1 MTKKQ
6 AAKKTNKKSAPKP
19 AAKPERAKGAAAVS
33 GYLKK
38 AAAKK
43 SAASGQ
49 KAPAQK
55 KPAAKPAAGARQAV
69 FKASLK
75 SAPAKKPEG
84 SSAKKPSI
92 QAALKSAP
100 KKKPAKAAKGAKN
113 GGKISIKISPKP
125 AERAAKISETP
136 EIPKS
141 QKKVRTRASDS
152 IAFTLEDLDAYL
164 EMRASGSGQ
173 QQAKAVS
180 KSADEKAASAK
191 GPAAPV
197 PFKATSSPK
206 NPVAAAS
213 IFDILGFNPVETP
226 SLEKHREREIPRK
239 WKKYYNMLVDLRK
252 RHSRGAESISEEVLK
267 RSAKED
273 SGDLSSY
280 GQHLADAGSESFERD
295 MAYNLLSNEKE
306 IIAEIDAAIER
317 IRNGTY
323 GICEVTGEPIPES
336 RLEAIPFT
344 RCTKRGQ
351 EIKEAESKKIKSVQR
366 SIYDIDASD
375 SAEDEDMPS

>member
-6 AAKKTNKKSAPKP
+6 AVKKTNKRPAPGP
-19 AAKPERAKGAAAVS
+19 AAKPARAKAAPAVPS
-33 GYLKK
+33 PKK

-43 SAASGQ
+43 PASGR

-55 KPAAKPAAGARQAV
+55 IPPKKPAAGAKKTV
-69 FKASLK
+69 FKASIK
-75 SAPAKKPEG
+75 AAPAKTN
-84 SSAKKPSI
+84 SAGTKKPSPKVP
-92 QAALKSAP
+92 LKSAP
-100 KKKPAKAAKGAKN
+100 KPPKAAKAAKK

-125 AERAAKISETP
+125 AERAEKPAKAP
-136 EIPKS
+136 EIAKS
-141 QKKVRTRASDS
+141 QKKSRARASDS
-152 IAFTLEDLDAYL
+152 ISFTLEDLDAYL
-164 EMRASGSGQ
+164 EMRAAGSGP
-173 QQAKAVS
+173 QQAGAAS
-180 KSADEKAASAK
+180 KSATGKAAETK
-191 GPAAPV
+191 GPASPA

-213 IFDILGFNPVETP
+213 IFDILGFNPVEAP
-226 SLEKHREREIPRK
+226 SLEKHREKEIPRK
-239 WKKYYNMLVDLRK
+239 WKKYYNMLVELRR

-306 IIAEIDAAIER
+306 MISEIDAAIER

-336 RLEAIPFT
+336 RLESIPFT
-344 RCTKRGQ
+344 RCTRRGQ
-351 EIKEAESKKIKSVQR
+351 EIKEAENRKIKSVQR
-366 SIYDIDASD
+366 SIYDIDASG

>member
-6 AAKKTNKKSAPKP
+6 AAKKTNKKP
-19 AAKPERAKGAAAVS
+19 AAKPAHGKGAAAVL
-33 GYLKK
+33 GAPEK

-43 SAASGQ
+43 PAASGQ
-49 KAPAQK
+49 KAPAK
-55 KPAAKPAAGARQAV
+55 KPSAKPAAGAKKTV
-69 FKASLK
+69 FKTPPK
-75 SAPAKKPEG
+75 PAPAKKTSQKVRLKP
-84 SSAKKPSI
+84 SPKPADPKADKNAKK
-92 QAALKSAP
+92 
-100 KKKPAKAAKGAKN
+100 
-113 GGKISIKISPKP
+113 GGKISIKISPRP
-125 AERAAKISETP
+125 AERAAETP
-136 EIPKS
+136 EVSEVSKP
-141 QKKVRTRASDS
+141 QKKTRVRASDS

-164 EMRASGSGQ
+164 EMRTSGAGP
-173 QQAKAVS
+173 QQAKTVA
-180 KSADEKAASAK
+180 KSAAGKAAA
-191 GPAAPV
+191 PA

-226 SLEKHREREIPRK
+226 SLEKHREKEIPRK

-306 IIAEIDAAIER
+306 MIAEIDAAIER

-323 GICEVTGEPIPES
+323 GICEVTGKPIPES

-344 RCTKRGQ
+344 RCTKEGQ
-351 EIKEAESKKIKSVQR
+351 EIKEAENKKIKSVQR
-366 SIYDIDASD
+366 SIYDIDASG
-375 SAEDEDMPS
+375 SAEDEDTPS

>member
-19 AAKPERAKGAAAVS
+19 AAKSAG
-33 GYLKK
+33 
-38 AAAKK
+38 AAKK
-43 SAASGQ
+43 PAAKKPAASGQ
-49 KAPAQK
+49 KASAKK
-55 KPAAKPAAGARQAV
+55 KPAAKPASGAKQAV

-75 SAPAKKPEG
+75 SAPAKKPAG
-84 SSAKKPSI
+84 SAAKKPSP
-92 QAALKSAP
+92 QTPLKSAP
-100 KKKPAKAAKGAKN
+100 KTKPAKAANGAKK
-113 GGKISIKISPKP
+113 GGKISIKISPRP
-125 AERAAKISETP
+125 AGRAAKIP
-136 EIPKS
+136 EDQEVSKP
-141 QKKVRTRASDS
+141 QKKTRARASDS
-152 IAFTLEDLDAYL
+152 IVFTLEDLDAYL

-180 KSADEKAASAK
+180 KSAVGKAAPAK
-191 GPAAPV
+191 GPAAPA

-226 SLEKHREREIPRK
+226 SLEKHREKEIPRK

-306 IIAEIDAAIER
+306 MIAEIDAAIER

-323 GICEVTGEPIPES
+323 GVCEVTGEPIPES

-344 RCTKRGQ
+344 RCTKEGQ
-351 EIKEAESKKIKSVQR
+351 EIKEAENKKIKSVQR
-366 SIYDIDASD
+366 SIYDIDASG
-375 SAEDEDMPS
+375 SPEDEDMPS